1 MGKIPQSPFLER
13 RKQMATTKIWK
24 VDYRLDHVVNYAT
37 DSAKTKN
44 ENTEKYRGC
53 KSVMQEI
60 M

>member
-1 MGKIPQSPFLER
+1 MT
-13 RKQMATTKIWK
+13 TTKIWK